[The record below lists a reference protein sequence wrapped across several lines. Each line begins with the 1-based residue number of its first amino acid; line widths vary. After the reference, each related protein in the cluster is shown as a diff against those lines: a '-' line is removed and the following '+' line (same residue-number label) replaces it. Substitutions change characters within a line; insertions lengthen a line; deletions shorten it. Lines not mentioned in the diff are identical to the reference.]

1 MSTDLLQDHAK
12 DILST
17 GKVDC
22 IIGYEVGPRQWTRP
36 VFIYEPDEVSKLV
49 WNQHCAHNLT
59 TYLASKLSEEN
70 ERVAVVLKPCDAKS
84 FNMLLAE
91 NKLDRQ
97 QVHIIGM
104 VCTGLLDDDGEK
116 QSRCIDCSQQ
126 QPNVYDYLIGDPDTE
141 TDDTASLDG
150 NQGFA
155 EIEELLP
162 AERAEF
168 WIEQFDRC
176 IRCYACRQA
185 CPSCNCPTCLYER
198 DDALWVG
205 MKSGIKEK
213 RAFHLGRAM
222 HLAGR
227 CVGCNECERVCP
239 MEIPI
244 SLLNQTLANELQAQF
259 DYIAGNEVRLSP
271 LIGPNLEK
279 EQKA

>member
-1 MSTDLLQDHAK
+1 MSIDLLQEHAK
-12 DILST
+12 DILSS

-22 IIGYEVGPRQWTRP
+22 IIAYEEGPRQWTRP
-36 VFIYEPDEVSKLV
+36 VFIYAPDEVSKLV
-49 WNQHCAHNLT
+49 WNQNCTYNLT
-59 TYLASKLSEEN
+59 TYLASKLSEEI
-70 ERVAVVLKPCDAKS
+70 ERVAIVLKPCDAKS

-91 NKLDRQ
+91 NKIVRQ

-104 VCTGLLDDDGEK
+104 VCNGMVDDDGEK
-116 QSRCIDCSQQ
+116 QSRCIECSQQ
-126 QPNVYDYLIGDPDTE
+126 KPNVYDYLIGDLDTE
-141 TDDTASLDG
+141 AIDSTSLNG
-150 NQGFA
+150 NERLA

-162 AERAEF
+162 PERAEF

-185 CPSCNCPTCLYER
+185 CPSCYCPTCLYER
-198 DDALWVG
+198 DDSLWVG
-205 MKSGIKEK
+205 MKTGVKEK

-239 MEIPI
+239 MEIPV
-244 SLLNQTLANELQAQF
+244 SLLNQTLAKELQAQF
-259 DYIAGNEVRLSP
+259 DYVAGVEMSLSP
-271 LIGPNLEK
+271 IIGPTLEK